1 VLGFKA
7 VGATLLPFA
16 SLRVLLGN
24 FLLLRAV
31 LLNWLTGLTLVDSL
45 VAVVLLLAPGLL
57 RVLILLLLLGVLL
70 RVPVLLLLL
79 DLLLVLIL
87 LLLLGALLRIPVLL
101 LLLDLRLVL
110 ILLLLLG
117 TLLWGWLILLLL
129 GMLLGVWPRLLLLR
143 VLLRRWFLL
152 LLLLGMW
159 LRGWPLL
166 FLLGSL
172 LRRFR
177 LPVGPSLLIAF
188 LLLLCVPEHGGS
200 KKQCKNRRSNDSNLL
215 HRYFLNF
222 SMNPKERRCCP
233 LLNIVE
239 LCRRSARASPVA
251 TPNADMFISEQK
263 FVFDA
268 STMALRG

>member
-1 VLGFKA
+1 VLGFKT

-16 SLRVLLGN
+16 SLCILLGN

-31 LLNWLTGLTLVDSL
+31 LLNWLTGLTLVYSL

-57 RVLILLLLLGVLL
+57 RVLILLLLLGLLLRVPVLLLLLDLLLVLILLLLLGVPL

-87 LLLLGALLRIPVLL
+87 LLLLGALLRVPVLL
-101 LLLDLRLVL
+101 LLLDLLLVL

-143 VLLRRWFLL
+143 VLLRR
-152 LLLLGMW
+152 
-159 LRGWPLL
+159 
-166 FLLGSL
+166 
-172 LRRFR
+172 FR

-200 KKQCKNRRSNDSNLL
+200 KKQYKNRCSSDSNLL
-215 HRYFLNF
+215 HRYFLNC
-222 SMNPKERRCCP
+222 SMNLKECRCCP
-233 LLNIVE
+233 L
-239 LCRRSARASPVA
+239 
-251 TPNADMFISEQK
+251 
-263 FVFDA
+263 
-268 STMALRG
+268 